1 VGDIEVSSVEDL
13 SWSAERRD
21 DQLVLGGEIT
31 DDHAGPFAAAL
42 HTAGAD
48 GVLVINM
55 AAVKAI
61 APASAIALQRAAGYL
76 HERGEQLVLM
86 DASAEVLQ
94 TLTVLGLTERPF
106 VQVTLKGAAPAG

>member
-1 VGDIEVSSVEDL
+1 VSSSIEEL
-13 SWSAERRD
+13 SWSAERRG
-21 DQLVLGGEIT
+21 DQLVLDGEIT

-48 GVLVINM
+48 GIMVINL

-76 HERGEQLVLM
+76 HERGDQLVLVN
-86 DASAEVLQ
+86 ASAEVLQ

-106 VQVTLKGAAPAG
+106 VRVQLEGTDPAD